1 LREYRDPRDHP
12 ELAPMTRGSL
22 AILAAVAVA
31 FGALVGL
38 GALLF
43 SRRTPN
49 LIRAAVAFGLLGL
62 VAFGPLRA
70 ATAIAGIAHHLGA
83 HR

>member
-1 LREYRDPRDHP
+1 
-12 ELAPMTRGSL
+12 MTRAAL

-31 FGALVGL
+31 VGAALGL

-62 VAFGPLRA
+62 VALGPLTLGAELARL
-70 ATAIAGIAHHLGA
+70 AHHLGA